1 MKIVGN
7 GFIAKNLKKISIP
20 NNFCVYAAGVSNS
33 NLSNVKNFKRE
44 INEFNKFRK
53 KINSKKIVIY
63 VSSLSVENKNLK
75 NDKYVKNK
83 LNIENLIKKNIKK
96 FLIVR
101 LPQVVG
107 KNKNKYTLTNSI
119 FNTLTK
125 NQNFFLWE
133 GSMRNLVDIDDV
145 TNIIGNYLNNKPKIN
160 TTINIFNPKSIAVI
174 DLLKIFA
181 SILNKKFQFTS
192 LKRKNKNINLN
203 KINKKTLLHKKY
215 YRNLIRKNYIK
226 KVLEKYYK

>member
-1 MKIVGN
+1 MIFFTN
-7 GFIAKNLKKISIP
+7 QASI
-20 NNFCVYAAGVSNS
+20 FVFV
-33 NLSNVKNFKRE
+33 SNVKNFKRE

-145 TNIIGNYLNNKPKIN
+145 TNIISNYLNNKPKIN
-160 TTINIFNPKSIAVI
+160 IQNDPISPTIF
-174 DLLKIFA
+174 
-181 SILNKKFQFTS
+181 
-192 LKRKNKNINLN
+192 
-203 KINKKTLLHKKY
+203 
-215 YRNLIRKNYIK
+215 
-226 KVLEKYYK
+226 